1 MEPDPVAEVDRR
13 AQRPQRLAEYLGQ
26 ARAGDPGA
34 LDRVVAELNPL
45 LWHVAR
51 SQGLTREDAADV
63 VQTTWLELVRQLDT
77 IRSPLALTAWLV
89 SATRREAWRANARRR
104 RHSPLG
110 DEVLVDLPDGGPGAD
125 ERLSADER
133 HRALWHHFTRLA
145 ERCQALLRVIAM
157 ADRPDYASISEA
169 LGMPQGSIGPT
180 RGRCLAK
187 LRAMLVADPAWSAE

>member
-1 MEPDPVAEVDRR
+1 MKPDPVSEVDRR
-13 AQRPQRLAEYLGQ
+13 TRPERLAEHLEQ
-26 ARAGDPGA
+26 ARAGDLRA
-34 LDRVVAELNPL
+34 LDEVVSELNPL

-89 SATRREAWRANARRR
+89 SATRREAWRVDARRR
-104 RHSPLG
+104 KHDAVG
-110 DEVLVDLPDGGPGAD
+110 DEVLAELPDGGPGTD

-133 HRALWHHFTRLA
+133 HRALWRHFTRLA
-145 ERCQALLRVIAM
+145 ERCQALLRVIAI
-157 ADRPDYASISEA
+157 ADRPDYASIAEA
-169 LGMPQGSIGPT
+169 MGMPMGSIGPT